1 MREPRFHLPE
11 AAQIHT
17 RTMPDGA
24 EIRALI
30 LPHRMA
36 RANLL
41 VLNGRA
47 DFLEK
52 WADAYAI
59 LHAAGFGI
67 ASWDWRGQGLSTR
80 TCQTGA
86 GHIDSFDQWL
96 DDFDALASF
105 ALQSLPAAPWLAV
118 GHSMGAHL
126 LLRWLADPARGAHAM
141 RENLRGAALIS
152 PFFGLGMSWPL
163 RVAVLQQARR
173 EVARG
178 NGAAF
183 AWGQK
188 PYGPM
193 QKAATR
199 MLLLTASRER
209 FDDEHRWLAS
219 NPDLAIGGVSWGW
232 LAAFARSEAT
242 LESRPLETLDL
253 PLLML
258 LASREQLVSLPAAR
272 RIASRLPNCEAHSIP
287 SAAHELLREADPP
300 RQSTLSHITKFADKI
315 LA

>member
-1 MREPRFHLPE
+1 
-11 AAQIHT
+11 
-17 RTMPDGA
+17 MPDGA
-24 EIRALI
+24 KIRALI
-30 LPHRMA
+30 LPHPKP

-41 VLNGRA
+41 VVNGRA

-52 WADAYAI
+52 WADAYTL

-80 TCQTGA
+80 TCSTGA
-86 GHIDSFDQWL
+86 GHIDSFEQWL
-96 DDFDALASF
+96 ADFDSLAGFAHDALPS
-105 ALQSLPAAPWLAV
+105 SPWLAV

-126 LLRWLADPARGAHAM
+126 LLRWLTDSARKAHPL
-141 RENLRGAALIS
+141 RQNLKGAALLS

-173 EVARG
+173 EVVRG
-178 NGAAF
+178 NGAGF

-188 PYGPM
+188 PYGAM
-193 QKAATR
+193 QKADMR

-209 FDDEHRWLAS
+209 FEDEHRWLAA
-219 NPDLAIGGVSWGW
+219 NPDLAVGGVSWGW
-232 LAAFARSEAT
+232 LAAFAESEKT
-242 LESRPLETLDL
+242 LEAQPLENFDL

-258 LASREQLVSLPAAR
+258 LASREQLVSAPAAM
-272 RIASRLPNCEAHSIP
+272 RIAKRLPGCTPHIIE
-287 SAAHELLREADPP
+287 SAAHELIREADIP
-300 RQSTLSHITKFADKI
+300 RQKTLSHISAFADKV